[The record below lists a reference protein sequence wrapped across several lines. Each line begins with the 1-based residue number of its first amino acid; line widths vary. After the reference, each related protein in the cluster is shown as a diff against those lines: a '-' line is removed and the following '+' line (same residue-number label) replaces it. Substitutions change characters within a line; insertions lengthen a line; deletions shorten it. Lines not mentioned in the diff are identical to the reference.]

1 MFLSYCT
8 TGLKQVFTVVFL
20 PLYQMSDVKIAGG
33 TPEMQLGCYPAPQLV
48 SLIVCTE
55 ENCLIWAHS
64 LQKVSPAYVSKL
76 QDWSCFV

>member
-33 TPEMQLGCYPAPQLV
+33 TPEMQLGWYPAPQLV

-55 ENCLIWAHS
+55 ENCLILGPFIAKSVTS
-64 LQKVSPAYVSKL
+64 LRV
-76 QDWSCFV
+76 